1 MGNSVCRPVHPT
13 EAYVAHDQ
21 DEEEEPGSSETAP
34 RASWRV
40 VARVAGGFALQLLS
54 VYTSISIFVK
64 DTSYLWTGMAIT
76 DGLLFNTPAECRLER
91 FAHVFSGGL
100 AYYLLDF
107 HYERFPTGLTVSVAL
122 CNALGCVVGEHCFR
136 RAFPR
141 TPLAR
146 RDIEQNK
153 FLGAL
158 MLFPVF
164 VGSLAASVPGSV
176 AFRLFFGA
184 NLWKVFVNYTVGH
197 ISGTTVVLY
206 PTMVL
211 PALYRSRQPI
221 QPAMVAGLAGV
232 VLMFA
237 FTDYGVFAFAAIL
250 GAYGSIV
257 TVSTQ
262 LDQWSACLMGAV
274 SAALMLGL
282 TVGGRGP
289 FNSVCYFE
297 EGARN
302 VILSTQL
309 ATTVATGCSAFV
321 SISST
326 RLRKL
331 QAREKASLERA
342 EKMIETQT
350 VQLCKVGHDML
361 NNTTFIWGV
370 TESLVDTLSPTGE
383 ATSQLK
389 TIQAAIAMNG
399 TLVKDMVDSF
409 KPEGHG
415 RPVRR
420 AEVDVQ
426 EMADLHVHFAK
437 ALVRMAGKSI
447 ETALDT
453 GATEGEFKVFTDRDR
468 LHQILSNLVGNAV
481 KYTKSG
487 TIVLRVSRQDD
498 AGPTGS
504 IILQVIDTG
513 IGIDE
518 EDIPKV
524 FGTLFRT
531 SRGAQVAPGSG
542 LGLSSVV
549 DLCKLLGAKV
559 DVASPGM
566 DKGTTLTLELPI
578 GTDPTKT
585 NAVDADVEWTPPSTG
600 FRPLVVDDSLV
611 IREMMKRCLI
621 RLGCDV
627 TPLASGEK
635 AKEHLVAK
643 GSAIDVVIT
652 DMYMGQGRC
661 TGADL
666 ISDIRRG
673 RLRGVS
679 KNVPCILCSGREVQ
693 MEEFGDN
700 TLFVWKPFSETDV
713 SHALKV
719 ITQRTAS
726 NEKSAV

>member
-1 MGNSVCRPVHPT
+1 MGNYVCRPVHPT
-13 EAYVAHDQ
+13 DHQ
-21 DEEEEPGSSETAP
+21 EPGPSERKPAP
-34 RASWRV
+34 MSAAPWRV
-40 VARVAGGFALQLLS
+40 LARVAGGFALQLLS

-76 DGLLFNTPAECRLER
+76 AGLLFNTPAECRLER
-91 FAHVFSGGL
+91 FAHVFSGAL

-107 HYERFPTGLTVSVAL
+107 HYERFPTGLVVTVAL

-136 RAFPR
+136 RVFPR
-141 TPLAR
+141 TPMTP
-146 RDIEQNK
+146 RDIEQLK

-176 AFRLFFGA
+176 AFRLYFGA

-211 PALYRSRQPI
+211 PALWSSKQPI
-221 QPAMVAGLAGV
+221 QPAMVLGLAGV

-237 FTDYGVFAFAAIL
+237 FTDYGVFAFGAIL

-257 TVSTQ
+257 TVSTH
-262 LDQWSACLMGAV
+262 LDQWNACLMGAV
-274 SAALMLGL
+274 AAALMLGL
-282 TVGGRGP
+282 TMGGRGP

-361 NNTTFIWGV
+361 NNSTFIWGV
-370 TESLVDTLSPTGE
+370 TESLADTLPPIGQS
-383 ATSQLK
+383 TSQLK
-389 TIQAAIAMNG
+389 SIQAAITMNG
-399 TLVKDMVDSF
+399 TLVKDMIDSF

-420 AEVDVQ
+420 TEVDVQ
-426 EMADLHVHFAK
+426 EMAGLHVNFAK

-447 ETALDT
+447 ETTLDKGT
-453 GATEGEFKVFTDRDR
+453 TEGEFKVFTDRDR

-487 TIVLRVSRQDD
+487 TIVLRVYRQDD
-498 AGPTGS
+498 SGTTGS
-504 IILQVIDTG
+504 VILQVIDTG
-513 IGIDE
+513 IGIDA

-524 FGTLFRT
+524 FGTVFRCA
-531 SRGAQVAPGSG
+531 RGAQLSPGSG
-542 LGLSSVV
+542 LGLSSVL

-559 DVASPGM
+559 DLKSPGV
-566 DKGTTLTLELPI
+566 DKGTTVTLELPI

-585 NAVDADVEWTPPSTG
+585 NAVDAGVEWTPPATG
-600 FRPLVVDDSLV
+600 FRALVVDDSLV

-627 TPLASGEK
+627 TPLGSGEK
-635 AKEHLVAK
+635 AKEHFVAK
-643 GSAIDVVIT
+643 GGAIDVVIT
-652 DMYMGQGRC
+652 DMYMGQGQC

-666 ISDIRRG
+666 ISDIRQG

-679 KNVPCILCSGREVQ
+679 KNVPCILCSGREVK

-700 TLFVWKPFSETDV
+700 TLLMWKPFSETDV
-713 SHALKV
+713 SHALQV
-719 ITQRTAS
+719 ITQRTPS
-726 NEKSAV
+726 DEKA

>member
-1 MGNSVCRPVHPT
+1 MCRPVYP
-13 EAYVAHDQ
+13 ADASGVARDQ
-21 DEEEEPGSSETAP
+21 EEPGPSETAP
-34 RASWRV
+34 PMSAAPGRAL
-40 VARVAGGFALQLLS
+40 ARVAGGFALQLLS

-76 DGLLFNTPAECRLER
+76 AGLLFNTSADCRLER
-91 FAHVFSGGL
+91 FAHVFSGAL

-136 RAFPR
+136 RVFPK
-141 TPLAR
+141 TPMTR
-146 RDIEQNK
+146 RDIEQLK

-158 MLFPVF
+158 MLFPVLF
-164 VGSLAASVPGSV
+164 GSLAASVPGSV
-176 AFRLFFGA
+176 AFRMYFGA

-211 PALYRSRQPI
+211 PTLWSSRQPM
-221 QPAMVAGLAGV
+221 QPAMVVGLAGV

-237 FTDYGVFAFAAIL
+237 FTDYGVFAFGAIL

-262 LDQWSACLMGAV
+262 LDQWNACLMGAV

-321 SISST
+321 SMSST

-370 TESLVDTLSPTGE
+370 TESLVDTLPPTGQSI
-383 ATSQLK
+383 SQLK
-389 TIQAAIAMNG
+389 TIQAAITMNG

-409 KPEGHG
+409 KPQGHG

-420 AEVDVQ
+420 TEVDVQ

-437 ALVRMAGKSI
+437 AMVHMAGKSI
-447 ETALDT
+447 ETTLDVGT
-453 GATEGEFKVFTDRDR
+453 AEGEFKVFTDRDR

-504 IILQVIDTG
+504 VILQVIDTG
-513 IGIDE
+513 IGIDA
-518 EDIPKV
+518 EDIPKI
-524 FGTLFRT
+524 FGTLFRCA
-531 SRGAQVAPGSG
+531 RGAQVAPGSG
-542 LGLSSVV
+542 LGLSSVM
-549 DLCKLLGAKV
+549 DLCKLLGVKV
-559 DVASPGM
+559 DAKSPGI
-566 DKGTTLTLELPI
+566 DKGTTLTLELPM

-585 NAVDADVEWTPPSTG
+585 NAVDADVEWTPPATG
-600 FRPLVVDDSLV
+600 FRALVVDDSLV

-627 TPLASGEK
+627 TPLGSGEK

-643 GSAIDVVIT
+643 GCAIDVVIT
-652 DMYMGQGRC
+652 DMHMGQGQC

-666 ISDIRRG
+666 VSDIRRG
-673 RLRGVS
+673 CLRGVS
-679 KNVPCILCSGREVQ
+679 KNVPCILCSGREVKLD
-693 MEEFGDN
+693 EYGDN
-700 TLFVWKPFSETDV
+700 TLFMWKPFSETDV

-719 ITQRTAS
+719 ITLKTPAD
-726 NEKSAV
+726 EKEC